1 MISKPLSVEEIKSM
15 KDCMILTNMVKWG
28 LELIKLSN
36 ILLHTLG
43 IDSNTWKTIDCNS
56 RINFDL
62 LVLTII
68 VY

>member
-36 ILLHTLG
+36 ILLHALG
-43 IDSNTWKTIDCNS
+43 IDNNTWKTID
-56 RINFDL
+56 
-62 LVLTII
+62 
-68 VY
+68 